1 MYTKH
6 LRKQKNE
13 LEPREETLGNIV
25 KKVNEE
31 ICSLI
36 TLLKSL

>member
-1 MYTKH
+1 MYTNIQGN
-6 LRKQKNE
+6 KQKNE
-13 LEPREETLGNIV
+13 LEPRKKTLGNIV

-36 TLLKSL
+36 T